1 MTVITFKA
9 RNCGKTAFSPILI
22 RRVDR
27 TSARIALYASAL
39 LRTHDSVALRDL
51 GVALDRAAHHDCI
64 PHYGD
69 NSHLV
74 RIMQQLGWRKD
85 GYVGEGAGR
94 SPLYRRVATPAR
106 TA

>member
-1 MTVITFKA
+1 MTVITFKS
-9 RNCGKTAFSPILI
+9 RNCGETTFPPILVK
-22 RRVDR
+22 RANR

-39 LRTHDSVALRDL
+39 LRTQNSVALRDL
-51 GVALDRAAHHDCI
+51 GAALDRAAHHDCI

-94 SPLYRRVATPAR
+94 SPLYRRVATAAR